1 MTKRIRIFL
10 LLAVLFLVGVIVFL
24 VFFRPMVIPGKN
36 SGEVPD
42 GELSV
47 YTQFPVYDKSC
58 DWVTLVIENHSGDAV
73 EFGRPWKLEKKV
85 LGQWSEVPFGE
96 IAFTSEAIW
105 LTDGGSWAQNCY
117 LTHFIGSIGD
127 GEYRIIKEIGD
138 GTYYAEFEIGESVI
152 TAETP
157 FGHEKME
164 NLSLDPDRI
173 PQNAVSAEEG
183 NTEELTAFLNA
194 WYTSGLRYQ
203 MRSAYRG
210 DEGQVV
216 LEDVAILA
224 DGKILWQ
231 CDTRRAPNGS
241 ITQKYYS
248 NIVTDGERLYLSDWN
263 EYRGDGSER
272 VLLNFT
278 LLEDDGNAEVKY
290 VEEHGIRQT
299 LLTRWAEDGMF
310 EGSIFD
316 SGIFESSIFDSGI
329 GFTQYYENGGSSGRM
344 IDISRENLPD
354 SDRFEFVDLQWTK
367 DNLLMVMVRTDS
379 LFSSPMYYYEFID
392 PAEEK
397 TVSHT
402 TSQYE
407 YRRENGEIII
417 PE

>member
-1 MTKRIRIFL
+1 MTKRIRRFL
-10 LLAVLFLVGVIVFL
+10 LLAALFLIGVIVFL

-36 SGEVPD
+36 SGEPSD
-42 GELSV
+42 GWISLT
-47 YTQFPVYDKSC
+47 TQFPVYDKSC
-58 DWVTLVIENHSGDAV
+58 DHVTLVIGNHSGDAV

-157 FGHEKME
+157 FGHEKLE

-210 DEGQVV
+210 DEGQIVI
-216 LEDVAILA
+216 EDVTILD

-231 CDTRRAPNGS
+231 CDTRRAPNGT

-278 LLEDDGNAEVKY
+278 LPADAAEKAVNAVKNSGTRETTLSRWSKDGIHNAIIIRNEIGVTHHYKDGGQMGKMISVTTDNLENPQ
-290 VEEHGIRQT
+290 R
-299 LLTRWAEDGMF
+299 M
-310 EGSIFD
+310 
-316 SGIFESSIFDSGI
+316 
-329 GFTQYYENGGSSGRM
+329 QY
-344 IDISRENLPD
+344 
-354 SDRFEFVDLQWTK
+354 VDLQWT
-367 DNLLMVMVRTDS
+367 DDANLMVMVLTNPGS
-379 LFSSPMYYYEFID
+379 QSPWYYYEFINTEMD
-392 PAEEK
+392 F
-397 TVSHT
+397 TLSYT
-402 TSQYE
+402 TSSYG
-407 YRRENGEIII
+407 YRWVNDHIEI

>member
-36 SGEVPD
+36 SGEPSD
-42 GELSV
+42 GWISLT
-47 YTQFPVYDKSC
+47 TQFPVYDKSC
-58 DWVTLVIENHSGDAV
+58 DHVTLVIGNHSGDAV

-127 GEYRIIKEIGD
+127 GEYRIVKEIGD
-138 GTYYAEFEIGESVI
+138 GIYYAEFKIGESVI

-157 FGHEKME
+157 FGHEKLE
-164 NLSLDPDRI
+164 NLSLDPDVI
-173 PQNAVSAEEG
+173 PQNTVSAEEG

-194 WYTSGLRYQ
+194 WYASGLRYQ
-203 MRSAYRG
+203 LRSAYRG
-210 DEGQVV
+210 DEGHMVI
-216 LEDVAILA
+216 EDVTILA
-224 DGKILWQ
+224 DSKILWQ

-278 LLEDDGNAEVKY
+278 LPEEDGNAAVKC

-299 LLTRWAEDGMF
+299 LLTRWSEDGMF
-310 EGSIFD
+310 EG
-316 SGIFESSIFDSGI
+316 SIFDSGI

-354 SDRFEFVDLQWTK
+354 PDRFEYVDLQWTK